1 VLRVALTGGIG
12 SGKSLVGEILEELGA
27 LVIDSDQLAREVIER
42 GSPGY
47 EEVVNAFG
55 DSILSEGQ
63 IDRSKLAAVVFN
75 ETDLRKKLE
84 SIIHPLVR
92 EAAEKLAKK
101 LPSGAILIN
110 QIPLL
115 VESDGAKRFD
125 YVVTVSADEEI
136 RRERLRLRGLKDY
149 EITQRIAAQVSD
161 SQREKIANYIIRNDG
176 SIDELTRAV
185 EALMANELLPRAQKQ
200 GLKYGASSNI
210 NAKS

>member
-1 VLRVALTGGIG
+1 MLRVALTGGIG

-47 EEVVNAFG
+47 EEVVTAFG

-75 ETDLRKKLE
+75 ESDLRKKLE

-92 EAAEKLAKK
+92 EAAEKLARK

-149 EITQRIAAQVSD
+149 EITQRMAAQVSD
-161 SQREKIANYIIRNDG
+161 SEREKIANYIIRNDG
-176 SIDELTRAV
+176 SIDELTQAV
-185 EALMANELLPRAQKQ
+185 EELMASELLPRAQKQ
-200 GLKYGASSNI
+200 GL
-210 NAKS
+210 

>member
-47 EEVVNAFG
+47 EEVITAFG

-63 IDRSKLAAVVFN
+63 IDRAKLAAVVFK
-75 ETDLRKKLE
+75 EKDLRKKLE

-92 EAAEKLAKK
+92 EAAEKLAKN
-101 LPSGAILIN
+101 LPSGAILVN

-125 YVVTVSADEEI
+125 YVVTVSADEDI

-149 EITQRIAAQVSD
+149 EITERMAAQVAD
-161 SQREKIANYIIRNDG
+161 LDREKIANYILRNDG

-185 EALMANELLPRAQKQ
+185 EALMANELLPRAQRQ
-200 GLKYGASSNI
+200 GL
-210 NAKS
+210 

>member
-1 VLRVALTGGIG
+1 MLRVALTGGIG

-47 EEVVNAFG
+47 EEVVTAFG

-63 IDRSKLAAVVFN
+63 IDRSKLAAVVFK
-75 ETDLRKKLE
+75 EVDLRKKLE

-92 EAAEKLAKK
+92 EAAEKLAKN
-101 LPSGAILIN
+101 LPSGAILVN

-149 EITQRIAAQVSD
+149 EITERMAAQVAD
-161 SQREKIANYIIRNDG
+161 LDREKIANYILRNDG

-185 EALMANELLPRAQKQ
+185 EELMAVELLPRAQRQ
-200 GLKYGASSNI
+200 GL
-210 NAKS
+210 

>member
-1 VLRVALTGGIG
+1 MLRVALTGGIG

-47 EEVVNAFG
+47 EEVITAFG

-63 IDRSKLAAVVFN
+63 IDRAKLAAVIFK
-75 ETDLRKKLE
+75 EKDLRKKLE

-92 EAAEKLAKK
+92 EAAEKLARN
-101 LPSGAILIN
+101 LPSGAILVN

-125 YVVTVSADEEI
+125 YVITVSADEEI

-149 EITQRIAAQVSD
+149 EITERMAAQVAD
-161 SQREKIANYIIRNDG
+161 LVREKIANYILRNDG

-185 EALMANELLPRAQKQ
+185 EELMANELLPRAQRQ
-200 GLKYGASSNI
+200 GL
-210 NAKS
+210 

>member
-1 VLRVALTGGIG
+1 MLRVALTGGIG

-47 EEVVNAFG
+47 EEVITAFG

-63 IDRSKLAAVVFN
+63 IDRAKLAAFVFK
-75 ETDLRKKLE
+75 EVDLRKKLE

-92 EAAEKLAKK
+92 EAAEKLAKN
-101 LPSGAILIN
+101 LPSGAILVN

-125 YVVTVSADEEI
+125 YVITVSADEEI

-149 EITQRIAAQVSD
+149 EITERMAAQVAD
-161 SQREKIANYIIRNDG
+161 LDREKIANYILRNDG

-185 EALMANELLPRAQKQ
+185 QELMANELLPRAQRQ
-200 GLKYGASSNI
+200 GL
-210 NAKS
+210 

>member
-1 VLRVALTGGIG
+1 M
-12 SGKSLVGEILEELGA
+12 
-27 LVIDSDQLAREVIER
+27 
-42 GSPGY
+42 
-47 EEVVNAFG
+47 
-55 DSILSEGQ
+55 
-63 IDRSKLAAVVFN
+63 AAVVFN
-75 ETDLRKKLE
+75 ESDLRKKLE

-92 EAAEKLAKK
+92 EAAEKLARK

-161 SQREKIANYIIRNDG
+161 LEREKIANYIIRNNG

-200 GLKYGASSNI
+200 GL
-210 NAKS
+210 

>member
-42 GSPGY
+42 GRPGY
-47 EEVVNAFG
+47 EEVITAFG

-63 IDRSKLAAVVFN
+63 IDRAKLAAVVFK
-75 ETDLRKKLE
+75 EKDLRKKLE

-92 EAAEKLAKK
+92 EAAEKLARN
-101 LPSGAILIN
+101 LPSGAILVN

-125 YVVTVSADEEI
+125 YVITVSADEEI

-149 EITQRIAAQVSD
+149 EITERMSAQVADSD
-161 SQREKIANYIIRNDG
+161 REKIANYILRNDG

-185 EALMANELLPRAQKQ
+185 EELMANELLPRAQRQ
-200 GLKYGASSNI
+200 GM
-210 NAKS
+210 

>member
-47 EEVVNAFG
+47 EEVVTAFG

-75 ETDLRKKLE
+75 ESDLRKKLE

-92 EAAEKLAKK
+92 EAAEKLARK

-149 EITQRIAAQVSD
+149 EITQRMAAQVSD
-161 SQREKIANYIIRNDG
+161 SEREKIANYIIRNDG
-176 SIDELTRAV
+176 SIDELNRAV
-185 EALMANELLPRAQKQ
+185 EELMANELLPRAQKQ
-200 GLKYGASSNI
+200 GL
-210 NAKS
+210 

>member
-1 VLRVALTGGIG
+1 MLRVALTGGIG
-12 SGKSLVGEILEELGA
+12 SGKSRVGEILEDLGA

-47 EEVVNAFG
+47 EEVVTAFG

-63 IDRSKLAAVVFN
+63 IDRSKLAAVVFK
-75 ETDLRKKLE
+75 ESDLRKKLE

-92 EAAEKLAKK
+92 EAAEKLARK

-149 EITQRIAAQVSD
+149 EITQRMAAQVSD
-161 SQREKIANYIIRNDG
+161 SEREKIANYIIRNDG

-200 GLKYGASSNI
+200 GL
-210 NAKS
+210 

>member
-47 EEVVNAFG
+47 EEVITAFG

-63 IDRSKLAAVVFN
+63 IDRAKLAAVVFK
-75 ETDLRKKLE
+75 EKDLRKKLE

-92 EAAEKLAKK
+92 EAAEKLAKN
-101 LPSGAILIN
+101 LPSGAILVN

-149 EITQRIAAQVSD
+149 EITERMAAQVAD
-161 SQREKIANYIIRNDG
+161 LDREKIANYILRNDG

-185 EALMANELLPRAQKQ
+185 EELMANELLPRAQRQ
-200 GLKYGASSNI
+200 GL
-210 NAKS
+210 

>member
-1 VLRVALTGGIG
+1 MLRVALTGGIG

-47 EEVVNAFG
+47 EEVVTAFG

-63 IDRSKLAAVVFN
+63 IDRSKLAAVVFK
-75 ETDLRKKLE
+75 ESDLRKKLE

-149 EITQRIAAQVSD
+149 EITQRMAAQVSD

-200 GLKYGASSNI
+200 GL
-210 NAKS
+210 

>member
-1 VLRVALTGGIG
+1 MLRVALTGGIG

-47 EEVVNAFG
+47 EEVITAFG

-63 IDRSKLAAVVFN
+63 IDRAKLAAVVFK
-75 ETDLRKKLE
+75 EEDLRKKLE

-92 EAAEKLAKK
+92 EAAEKLAKN

-125 YVVTVSADEEI
+125 YVITVSADEDI

-149 EITQRIAAQVSD
+149 EITERMAAQVAD
-161 SQREKIANYIIRNDG
+161 LDRENIANYILRNDG

-185 EALMANELLPRAQKQ
+185 EELMANELLPRAQRQ
-200 GLKYGASSNI
+200 GL
-210 NAKS
+210 

>member
-1 VLRVALTGGIG
+1 MLRVALTGGIG

-47 EEVVNAFG
+47 EEVVTAFG

-63 IDRSKLAAVVFN
+63 IDRSKLAAVVFK
-75 ETDLRKKLE
+75 ESDLRKKLE

-92 EAAEKLAKK
+92 EAAEKLARK

-200 GLKYGASSNI
+200 GL
-210 NAKS
+210 

>member
-47 EEVVNAFG
+47 EEVVTAFG

-75 ETDLRKKLE
+75 ESDLRKKLE

-92 EAAEKLAKK
+92 EAAEKLARK

-161 SQREKIANYIIRNDG
+161 LEREKIANYIIRNDG

-185 EALMANELLPRAQKQ
+185 GALMANELLPRAQKQ
-200 GLKYGASSNI
+200 GL
-210 NAKS
+210 

>member
-1 VLRVALTGGIG
+1 MLRVALTGGIG

-47 EEVVNAFG
+47 EEVVTAFG

-75 ETDLRKKLE
+75 ESDLRKKLE

-92 EAAEKLAKK
+92 EAAEKLARK

-149 EITQRIAAQVSD
+149 EITQRMAAQVSD
-161 SQREKIANYIIRNDG
+161 SEREKIADYIIRNDG

-200 GLKYGASSNI
+200 GL
-210 NAKS
+210 

>member
-47 EEVVNAFG
+47 EEVVTAFG

-75 ETDLRKKLE
+75 ESDLRKKLE

-92 EAAEKLAKK
+92 EAAEKLARK

-115 VESDGAKRFD
+115 VESDGAKRFG

-161 SQREKIANYIIRNDG
+161 LEREKIANYIIRNDG

-200 GLKYGASSNI
+200 GL
-210 NAKS
+210 

>member
-27 LVIDSDQLAREVIER
+27 LVIDSDQLALEVIER

-47 EEVVNAFG
+47 EEVITAFG
-55 DSILSEGQ
+55 DSILSQGQ
-63 IDRSKLAAVVFN
+63 IDRAKLAAVVFK
-75 ETDLRKKLE
+75 EVDLRKKLE

-92 EAAEKLAKK
+92 EAAEKLARN
-101 LPSGAILIN
+101 LPSGAILVN

-125 YVVTVSADEEI
+125 FVITVSADEEI

-149 EITQRIAAQVSD
+149 EITERMAAQVAD
-161 SQREKIANYIIRNDG
+161 LDREKIANYILRNDG

-185 EALMANELLPRAQKQ
+185 EALMANELLPRAQRQ
-200 GLKYGASSNI
+200 GL
-210 NAKS
+210 

>member
-1 VLRVALTGGIG
+1 MLRVALTGGIG

-47 EEVVNAFG
+47 EEVVTAFG

-75 ETDLRKKLE
+75 ESDLRKKLE

-92 EAAEKLAKK
+92 EAAEKLARK

-149 EITQRIAAQVSD
+149 EITQRMAVQVSD
-161 SQREKIANYIIRNDG
+161 SEREKIANYIIRNNG

-185 EALMANELLPRAQKQ
+185 EELMASELLPRAQKQ
-200 GLKYGASSNI
+200 GL
-210 NAKS
+210 

>member
-1 VLRVALTGGIG
+1 MLRVALTGGIG
-12 SGKSLVGEILEELGA
+12 SGKSLVGEILEQLGA

-47 EEVVNAFG
+47 EEVVTAFG

-75 ETDLRKKLE
+75 ESDLRKKLE

-92 EAAEKLAKK
+92 EAAEKLARK

-149 EITQRIAAQVSD
+149 EITQRMAAQVSD
-161 SQREKIANYIIRNDG
+161 SEREKIANYIIRNDA

-200 GLKYGASSNI
+200 GL
-210 NAKS
+210 

>member
-1 VLRVALTGGIG
+1 MLRVALTGGIG

-47 EEVVNAFG
+47 EEVITAFG

-63 IDRSKLAAVVFN
+63 IDRAKLAAVVFK
-75 ETDLRKKLE
+75 EKDLRKKLE

-92 EAAEKLAKK
+92 EAAEKLAKN
-101 LPSGAILIN
+101 LPNGAILVN

-149 EITQRIAAQVSD
+149 EITERMAAQVAD
-161 SQREKIANYIIRNDG
+161 LDREKIANYILRNDG
-176 SIDELTRAV
+176 SIDELNRAV
-185 EALMANELLPRAQKQ
+185 EELMANELLPRAQRQ
-200 GLKYGASSNI
+200 GL
-210 NAKS
+210 

>member
-47 EEVVNAFG
+47 EEVVTAFG

-75 ETDLRKKLE
+75 ESDLRKKLE

-92 EAAEKLAKK
+92 EAAEKLARK

-149 EITQRIAAQVSD
+149 EITQRMAAQVSD
-161 SQREKIANYIIRNDG
+161 LEREKIANYIIRNDG

-200 GLKYGASSNI
+200 GL
-210 NAKS
+210 

>member
-42 GSPGY
+42 GRPGY
-47 EEVVNAFG
+47 EEVITAFG

-63 IDRSKLAAVVFN
+63 IDRAKLAAVIFK
-75 ETDLRKKLE
+75 EKDLRKKLE

-92 EAAEKLAKK
+92 EAAEKLARN
-101 LPSGAILIN
+101 LPSGAILVN

-125 YVVTVSADEEI
+125 YVITVSADEEI

-149 EITQRIAAQVSD
+149 EITERMAAQVAD
-161 SQREKIANYIIRNDG
+161 LVREKIANYILRNDG

-185 EALMANELLPRAQKQ
+185 EELMANELLPRAQRQ
-200 GLKYGASSNI
+200 GM
-210 NAKS
+210 

>member
-1 VLRVALTGGIG
+1 MLRVALTGGIG

-27 LVIDSDQLAREVIER
+27 LVIDSDLLAREVIER

-47 EEVVNAFG
+47 EEVVTAFG

-75 ETDLRKKLE
+75 ESDLRKKLE

-92 EAAEKLAKK
+92 EAAEKLARK

-161 SQREKIANYIIRNDG
+161 LEREKIANYIIRNDG

-200 GLKYGASSNI
+200 GL
-210 NAKS
+210 

>member
-47 EEVVNAFG
+47 EEVVTAFG

-75 ETDLRKKLE
+75 ESDLRKKLE

-92 EAAEKLAKK
+92 EAAEKLARK

-149 EITQRIAAQVSD
+149 EITQRMAAQVSD
-161 SQREKIANYIIRNDG
+161 SEREKIANYIIRNDG

-185 EALMANELLPRAQKQ
+185 EELMANELLPRAQKQ
-200 GLKYGASSNI
+200 GL
-210 NAKS
+210 

>member
-47 EEVVNAFG
+47 EEVVTAFG

-63 IDRSKLAAVVFN
+63 IDRSKLAAVVFK
-75 ETDLRKKLE
+75 ESDLRKKLE

-92 EAAEKLAKK
+92 EAAEKLARK

-149 EITQRIAAQVSD
+149 EITQRMAAQVSD
-161 SQREKIANYIIRNDG
+161 LEREKIANYTIRNDG

-200 GLKYGASSNI
+200 GL
-210 NAKS
+210 

>member
-1 VLRVALTGGIG
+1 MLRVALTGGIG
-12 SGKSLVGEILEELGA
+12 SGKSLVGEIQEELGA

-47 EEVVNAFG
+47 EEVVTAFG

-75 ETDLRKKLE
+75 ESDLRKKLE

-92 EAAEKLAKK
+92 EAAEKLARK

-149 EITQRIAAQVSD
+149 EITQRMAAQVSD
-161 SQREKIANYIIRNDG
+161 SEREKIANYIIRNDA

-200 GLKYGASSNI
+200 GL
-210 NAKS
+210 

>member
-1 VLRVALTGGIG
+1 MLRVALTGGIG

-47 EEVVNAFG
+47 EEVVTAFG

-63 IDRSKLAAVVFN
+63 IDRSKLAAVIFN
-75 ETDLRKKLE
+75 ESDLRKKLE

-92 EAAEKLAKK
+92 EAAEKLARK
-101 LPSGAILIN
+101 LPSGAILVN

-125 YVVTVSADEEI
+125 YVVTVSADEGI

-149 EITQRIAAQVSD
+149 EITQRMAAQVSD
-161 SQREKIANYIIRNDG
+161 SEREKIANYIIRNDG

-185 EALMANELLPRAQKQ
+185 GELMASELLPRAQKP
-200 GLKYGASSNI
+200 GL
-210 NAKS
+210 

>member
-1 VLRVALTGGIG
+1 MLRVALTGGIG

-47 EEVVNAFG
+47 EEVVTAFG

-63 IDRSKLAAVVFN
+63 IDRSKLAAVVFK
-75 ETDLRKKLE
+75 ESDLRKKLE

-92 EAAEKLAKK
+92 EAAEKLARK

-161 SQREKIANYIIRNDG
+161 LEREKIANYIIRNNG

-200 GLKYGASSNI
+200 GL
-210 NAKS
+210 

>member
-1 VLRVALTGGIG
+1 MLRVALTGGIG

-27 LVIDSDQLAREVIER
+27 LVIDSDQLSREVIER

-47 EEVVNAFG
+47 EEVVTAFG

-75 ETDLRKKLE
+75 ESDLRKKLE

-92 EAAEKLAKK
+92 EAAEKLARK

-149 EITQRIAAQVSD
+149 EITQRMAAQVSD
-161 SQREKIANYIIRNDG
+161 SEREKIANYIIRNDG

-200 GLKYGASSNI
+200 GL
-210 NAKS
+210 

>member
-47 EEVVNAFG
+47 EEVVTAFG

-63 IDRSKLAAVVFN
+63 IDRSKLAAVVFK
-75 ETDLRKKLE
+75 ESDLRKKLE

-92 EAAEKLAKK
+92 EAAEKLARK

-149 EITQRIAAQVSD
+149 EITQRMAAQVSD

-200 GLKYGASSNI
+200 GL
-210 NAKS
+210 

>member
-1 VLRVALTGGIG
+1 MLRVALTGGIG

-47 EEVVNAFG
+47 EEVITAFG
-55 DSILSEGQ
+55 DAILSEGQ
-63 IDRSKLAAVVFN
+63 IDRAKLAAVVFK
-75 ETDLRKKLE
+75 EKDLRKKLE

-92 EAAEKLAKK
+92 EAAEKLARN
-101 LPSGAILIN
+101 LPSGAILVN

-125 YVVTVSADEEI
+125 YVITVSADEEI

-149 EITQRIAAQVSD
+149 EITERMAAQVAD
-161 SQREKIANYIIRNDG
+161 LDREKIANYILRNDG

-185 EALMANELLPRAQKQ
+185 EELMANELLPRAQRQ
-200 GLKYGASSNI
+200 GL
-210 NAKS
+210 

>member
-1 VLRVALTGGIG
+1 MLRVALTGGIG

-63 IDRSKLAAVVFN
+63 IDRSKLAAVVFK
-75 ETDLRKKLE
+75 ESDLRKKLE

-149 EITQRIAAQVSD
+149 EITQRMAAQVSD

-200 GLKYGASSNI
+200 GL
-210 NAKS
+210 

>member
-47 EEVVNAFG
+47 EEVITAFG

-63 IDRSKLAAVVFN
+63 IDRAKLAAVVFK
-75 ETDLRKKLE
+75 EVDLRKKLE

-92 EAAEKLAKK
+92 EAAEKLAKN
-101 LPSGAILIN
+101 LPSGAILVN

-125 YVVTVSADEEI
+125 YVVTVSADEDI

-149 EITQRIAAQVSD
+149 EITERMAAQVAD
-161 SQREKIANYIIRNDG
+161 LDREKIANYILRNDG

-185 EALMANELLPRAQKQ
+185 EELMAVELLPRAQRQ
-200 GLKYGASSNI
+200 GL
-210 NAKS
+210 

>member
-1 VLRVALTGGIG
+1 MLRVALTGGIG

-47 EEVVNAFG
+47 EEVITAFG

-63 IDRSKLAAVVFN
+63 IDRAKLAAVVFK
-75 ETDLRKKLE
+75 EKDLRKKLE

-92 EAAEKLAKK
+92 EAAEKLARN
-101 LPSGAILIN
+101 LPSGAILVN

-125 YVVTVSADEEI
+125 YVITVSADEEI

-149 EITQRIAAQVSD
+149 EITERMAAQVAD
-161 SQREKIANYIIRNDG
+161 LDREKIANYILRNDG

-185 EALMANELLPRAQKQ
+185 EELMANELLPRAQRQ
-200 GLKYGASSNI
+200 GL
-210 NAKS
+210 

>member
-1 VLRVALTGGIG
+1 MLRVALTGGIG

-47 EEVVNAFG
+47 EEVVTAFG

-75 ETDLRKKLE
+75 ESDLRKKLE

-92 EAAEKLAKK
+92 EAAEKLARK

-161 SQREKIANYIIRNDG
+161 SQREEIANYIIRNDG

-200 GLKYGASSNI
+200 GL
-210 NAKS
+210 

>member
-1 VLRVALTGGIG
+1 MLRVALTGGIG

-47 EEVVNAFG
+47 EEVITAFG
-55 DSILSEGQ
+55 DAILSEGQ
-63 IDRSKLAAVVFN
+63 IDRAKLAAVVFK
-75 ETDLRKKLE
+75 EKDLRKKLE

-92 EAAEKLAKK
+92 EAAEKLARN
-101 LPSGAILIN
+101 LPGGAILVN

-125 YVVTVSADEEI
+125 YVITVSANEDI

-149 EITQRIAAQVSD
+149 EITERMAAQVAD
-161 SQREKIANYIIRNDG
+161 LDREKIANYILRNDG

-185 EALMANELLPRAQKQ
+185 EELMANELLPRAQRQ
-200 GLKYGASSNI
+200 GL
-210 NAKS
+210 

>member
-1 VLRVALTGGIG
+1 MLRVALTGGIG

-47 EEVVNAFG
+47 EEVVTAFG

-75 ETDLRKKLE
+75 ESDLRKKLE

-92 EAAEKLAKK
+92 EAAEKLARK

-110 QIPLL
+110 LIPLL

-149 EITQRIAAQVSD
+149 EVTQRMAAQVSD
-161 SQREKIANYIIRNDG
+161 LEREKIANYIIRNDG
-176 SIDELTRAV
+176 SIDELTQAV
-185 EALMANELLPRAQKQ
+185 EELMANELLPRAQKQ
-200 GLKYGASSNI
+200 GL
-210 NAKS
+210 